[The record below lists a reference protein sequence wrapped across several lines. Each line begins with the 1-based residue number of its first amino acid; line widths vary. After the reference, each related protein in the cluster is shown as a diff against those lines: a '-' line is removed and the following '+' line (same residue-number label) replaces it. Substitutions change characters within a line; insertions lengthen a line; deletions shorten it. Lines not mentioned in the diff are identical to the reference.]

1 VDCPFDLTNE
11 RNAYIICFEIKDFEM
26 SRILDANLVFA
37 GKEPKFQGE
46 ISQSN
51 LMTALSW
58 YSQNKTKKDSL
69 KYACDFLK
77 KKHKLDAATH
87 VKKKSSTFGFLCRII
102 SNGGV
107 LSDKD
112 RVNFENEIEELK
124 QLAAKT
130 KTKVVVEDKPA
141 APNIQDRIRE
151 KSSTCIGEL
160 EGMSDD
166 LILSDF
172 KREMS
177 PYSIMHN
184 MDIKTVH
191 VRHITEWAKKKRS
204 EFDTV
209 MNTDDKELKEG
220 YSNFKKIELKKMVG
234 FYDQVILDCVK
245 INGESQVNRK
255 PRKRKEKTPE
265 QLTAKVVICEKFEEF
280 KLTSVKATEIIGASQ
295 LWVYNTK
302 NKKLGVYNA
311 EDAGGFSVKG
321 TTITNF
327 SEEKSTQ
334 KTLRKPA
341 DVLPEV
347 LKGGKVF
354 LRNVLTNIRAVESK
368 LNGRLN
374 KDIIL
379 LRVIK

>member
-1 VDCPFDLTNE
+1 
-11 RNAYIICFEIKDFEM
+11 M

-46 ISQSN
+46 ISQSA
-51 LMTALSW
+51 LMSALSW
-58 YSQNKTKKDSL
+58 YSQNKTKKDSI
-69 KYACDFLK
+69 KYASDYLK
-77 KKHKLDAATH
+77 KKHKLDAAAQL
-87 VKKKSSTFGFLCRII
+87 KKKSATFGFLCRLI
-102 SNGGV
+102 SNGAS
-107 LSDKD
+107 LSAKD
-112 RVNFENEIEELK
+112 RENFENEIQELRDM
-124 QLAAKT
+124 AS
-130 KTKVVVEDKPA
+130 KTKVKVVAEDKPA
-141 APNIQDRIRE
+141 TPNIQDRIRE
-151 KSSTCIGEL
+151 KASTCIGEL

-166 LILSDF
+166 YILSDF

-177 PYSIMHN
+177 PFALMQN
-184 MDIKTVH
+184 MEIKTVH

-204 EFDTV
+204 EFDAV
-209 MNTDDKELKEG
+209 MNTEDKDLKEG
-220 YSNFKKIELKKMVG
+220 YSNFKKVGLKKMIG
-234 FYDQVILDCVK
+234 FYDQVIVDCVK
-245 INGESQVNRK
+245 INSESQVNRK

-265 QLTAKVVICEKFEEF
+265 QLVAKVVVCEKFEEL
-280 KLTSVKATEIIGASQ
+280 KLTSIKTTDIVGAVQ

-302 NKKLGVYNA
+302 TKKLGVYNA
-311 EDAGGFSVKG
+311 EDAGGLSVKG
-321 TTITNF
+321 TTLINF
-327 SEEKSTQ
+327 SEDKSSQ

-341 DVLPEV
+341 EILPEV